1 VIINATNIGQRLT
14 GIERYSLSLSLYFI
28 EHWDYPFQLFI
39 NKRALF
45 HFEKV
50 ENRHKIKL
58 VDGSM
63 SPDFD
68 FRGHLLRLLWTNKL
82 CIQNKTELIFNTSQL
97 EGCLFHKKQIIT
109 VHDLIPLITQRRYKK
124 QYFYFRYLLPLIMRN
139 SARILTGSHHTK
151 HLIIKFYKIP
161 EKKISVIPYGVNNFF
176 LNQTPRQ
183 KKLRYILYVG
193 RLSPEKNVEGLIKAF
208 EMLISKFDLN
218 IILKLT
224 GDERKLN
231 FGISKSVRDKIEFV
245 GHPGDEHLIE
255 LYRNALLFVFPSF
268 YEGFGLPPL
277 EAMACGCPVVI
288 SNVASLPEVC
298 GDAAYYVDP
307 NNIESIA
314 EGVYKVLTDEALR
327 QSMIEKGIERAQLLS
342 WEKSAREHIKVFEEV
357 ANGMYARTI

>member
-1 VIINATNIGQRLT
+1 MIINATNIGRRLT
-14 GIERYSLSLSLYFI
+14 GIGRYSLSLSHYFL
-28 EHWDYPFQLFI
+28 EHWDYPFRLFI
-39 NKRALF
+39 DKRALV
-45 HFEKV
+45 HFVQTVNK
-50 ENRHKIKL
+50 NKITI
-58 VDGSM
+58 VDGNLS
-63 SPDFD
+63 SDFG
-68 FRGHLLRLLWTNKL
+68 FRGHLIRLLWTNKL
-82 CIQNKTELIFNTSQL
+82 CIQNKTKLIFNTSQL

-109 VHDLIPLITQRRYKK
+109 VHDLIPLITQGRYKK
-124 QYFYFRYLLPLIMRN
+124 QYFYFKYLLPLIMRN

-151 HLIIKFYKIP
+151 HLIMKFYKIP
-161 EKKISVIPYGVNNFF
+161 EQKITVIPYGVNILF
-176 LNQTPRQ
+176 LNKTPQQ
-183 KKLRYILYVG
+183 KKMRYILYVG

-208 EMLISKFDLN
+208 EIIIRKFDHD

-224 GDERKLN
+224 GDEKQLN
-231 FGISKSVRDKIEFV
+231 FIITKNVRNKLEFV
-245 GHPGDEHLIE
+245 GHPNDENLIE

-314 EGVYKVLTDEALR
+314 EGIYKVLTDEALR
-327 QSMIEKGIERAQLLS
+327 KSMIEKGLQRAKLLS

-357 ANGMYARTI
+357 VNSIHSPSR